1 MNAPTPTFM
10 LNPSGVEPA
19 YLEALQRNFGGWGGE
34 GEFMWWFRRKVGA
47 PEADLLVLVEGG
59 DTLVAGTAVSYRQL
73 DLGSGRIAQVGCI
86 TGAWTGPQYRRK
98 GCFKELIERAREV
111 AGKRGA
117 SMLLAFATN
126 DPSSHDALAR
136 VSFAEAET
144 WHLAGEAQGRPA
156 DPRAARPTD
165 KQLYDWFH
173 LNRAGAGIV
182 YQPLEVFREQALL
195 TDPLTRVAEA
205 PGGLWGILG
214 AESAGGGVQAVISE
228 ELLPDPTL
236 VATALKVWG
245 LPSYTTDHAVARKI
259 THAPASLF
267 GMTVSGQEPPPWPVR
282 WSLHR
287 MDRA

>member
-1 MNAPTPTFM
+1 MIPPGLTFM
-10 LNPSGVEPA
+10 LNPPGVERA

-34 GEFMWWFRRKVGA
+34 GEFNWWFKRRAGA
-47 PEADLLVLVEGG
+47 PPADLLVLVEGG
-59 DTLVAGTAVSYRQL
+59 DTLVAGTAVSYRQM
-73 DLGSGRIAQVGCI
+73 DLGTGRIAQVGCI
-86 TGAWTGPQYRRK
+86 TGAWTGAQYRRK
-98 GCFKELIERAREV
+98 GCFKELIERSRDV
-111 AGKRGA
+111 AAQRGA
-117 SMLLAFATN
+117 TMLLAFATN

-136 VSFAEAET
+136 ASFAETET
-144 WHLAGEAQGRPA
+144 WHLAGEAHGRPA
-156 DPRAARPTD
+156 DPRATRPTD
-165 KQLYDWFH
+165 RQLYDWFH

-182 YQPLEVFREQALL
+182 YQPLEVFAEQALL

-214 AESAGGGVQAVISE
+214 AESSGGGVQAVISE
-228 ELLPDPTL
+228 ELLPDPKL

-245 LPSYTTDHAVARKI
+245 LPSYTTDRSVAKKI

-267 GMTVSGQEPPPWPVR
+267 GLTVPGQEPPPWPVR